1 MKDKII
7 LFEEEKIKLINNLND
22 KENEYNLNKKKVSD
36 LNQQMEDFK
45 SMFNQKMEEIQNLKI
60 NKSKLETELNIANL
74 ELKQKG
80 ENIKQLEEKY
90 QIIKNETLNNGKSTT
105 ANYNDNKNKL
115 EKTKNNYFDSCKSV
129 IDYNKKYISN
139 KSKEVS
145 KEEQLKYNEQFE
157 KINQIKIIYLLDLK
171 DQTIVKMKILIMY

>member
-90 QIIKNETLNNGKSTT
+90 QIIKNETLNNGNSTT
-105 ANYNDNKNKL
+105 AY
-115 EKTKNNYFDSCKSV
+115 
-129 IDYNKKYISN
+129 
-139 KSKEVS
+139 
-145 KEEQLKYNEQFE
+145 
-157 KINQIKIIYLLDLK
+157 YLLSHRSGLVLMEFICK
-171 DQTIVKMKILIMY
+171 DNHFLHNLQFFMSLFFEDFLMFSAK